1 MRLSVIIPTLN
12 EATDLAR
19 TLASVRAQ
27 KPYEVIVVDGGSTDA
42 TRTAAAAA
50 DRFLTAP
57 RGRAVQMNAGAALAT
72 GDFFLFLHADCVLD
86 EGALDQVERCLRSPH
101 VAAGCFQMRIQAD
114 GILYRCIDACATA
127 RVRLTGLIYGDQGM
141 FLRRDLFER
150 VGGFPPLRLM
160 EDIFLSRALQRQG
173 RMVVAKSRIFV
184 SPRRW
189 QREGV
194 IRQTLRNWMLTAW
207 AATGI
212 HPDRLAGYYPVVR

>member
-86 EGALDQVERCLRSPH
+86 GEPWIRSNAVSARRTWPRDASRCAYRPMVSFT
-101 VAAGCFQMRIQAD
+101 AAS
-114 GILYRCIDACATA
+114 TP
-127 RVRLTGLIYGDQGM
+127 V
-141 FLRRDLFER
+141 
-150 VGGFPPLRLM
+150 PPLA
-160 EDIFLSRALQRQG
+160 FA
-173 RMVVAKSRIFV
+173 
-184 SPRRW
+184 
-189 QREGV
+189 
-194 IRQTLRNWMLTAW
+194 
-207 AATGI
+207 
-212 HPDRLAGYYPVVR
+212 